1 MPGAAL
7 HKQSSKYKT
16 FRRKE
21 KKSTHVFATV
31 KEIRG
36 SIIRGQSAHEFATG
50 QYEIGYRGVSTK
62 T

>member
-1 MPGAAL
+1 M
-7 HKQSSKYKT
+7 
-16 FRRKE
+16 
-21 KKSTHVFATV
+21 HVFATV

-36 SIIRGQSAHEFATG
+36 SIIRGKSAHEFATG